1 MNRWMQTI
9 GLIALVVVGVSV
21 GFGASPLTLALP
33 PSTGGGGN
41 GETVE
46 QRDARMAWWRE
57 ARFGMFIHWGVYSVP
72 AGTYDGKQIPGIGEW
87 IMNNA
92 SIPMGTYAA
101 YAKDFNPTKFDA
113 DQWVSIAKNAGMKYI
128 VITSKHHDGF
138 AMFHS
143 KASGYNI
150 YDATPFKRDPLAEL
164 AAACAKQGMK
174 LGFYYSQAQDWGHPG
189 GAAIRKA
196 GRTSDHWDPGQD
208 GSFDDYLKTVA
219 LPQVREIL
227 TNYGPVAV
235 LWFDTPTSAMTKG
248 RAAPFVDLL
257 HEFQPGIIWNNRL
270 GGGFQGDTETPEQY
284 VPPTGFPGRDWETC
298 MTINGTWGYKS
309 YDTNFKSY
317 DTLLHNL
324 IDIAS
329 KGGNYLLNVGPTSEG
344 VIPQPEVDRLTQIG
358 EWLKINGE
366 AIYGT
371 TASPFKR
378 PLDFGRVTQK
388 SGKLFLHV
396 FDWPKDGVLWLPM
409 SSKIEKAYLLT
420 APDKSLAVSSVDGGE
435 AITVDAPVADAAAT
449 VVVVELA
456 GPLVT
461 FVPAIQE
468 NLDGSYTLGA
478 ADATITG
485 STAKLTANRRRV
497 QTITNWTNVH
507 DTVQWQIQVKN
518 PGMFHVQLMCS
529 SDPASAG
536 AEYDIISGDQKVSG
550 KVPTTQGAD
559 VMSVDAGDILFT
571 AAGPATVLIQP
582 TQANG
587 EVMNLQ
593 EIKLV
598 PK

>member
-1 MNRWMQTI
+1 
-9 GLIALVVVGVSV
+9 VVE
-21 GFGASPLTLALP
+21 
-33 PSTGGGGN
+33 
-41 GETVE
+41 ETVE
-46 QRDARMAWWRE
+46 QRNARMAWWRD

-92 SIPMGTYAA
+92 GIPMGTYAG
-101 YAKDFNPTKFDA
+101 YAKEFNPTKFDA

-143 KASGYNI
+143 KASAYNI

-174 LGFYYSQAQDWGHPG
+174 LGFYYSQAQDWGHAG

-196 GRTSDHWDPGQD
+196 GRTSDHWDAGQD

-235 LWFDTPTSAMTKG
+235 LWFDTPTSAMTKE
-248 RAAPFVDLL
+248 RAGPFVDLL
-257 HEFQPGIIWNNRL
+257 HELQPGIIWNNRL

-317 DTLLHNL
+317 EMLLHNL

-358 EWLKINGE
+358 EWLKVNGD

-378 PLDFGRVTQK
+378 ALDFGRVTQK
-388 SGKLFLHV
+388 PNKLFLHV
-396 FDWPKDGVLWLPM
+396 FDWPKDGVLWLPV
-409 SSKIEKAYLLT
+409 SSKIGKAYLIT
-420 APDKSLAVSSVDGGE
+420 APDKLLPVSTVDGGA
-435 AITVDAPVADAAAT
+435 AIAVDAPVADAAAT
-449 VVVVELA
+449 VVVVEL
-456 GPLVT
+456 GEPLVT
-461 FVPAIQE
+461 FVPAIRAAI
-468 NLDGSYTLGA
+468 DGSFTLGA
-478 ADATITG
+478 GDGVITG
-485 STAKLTANRRRV
+485 STAKLATSKRRV
-497 QTITNWTNVH
+497 QTITNWTDVH

-518 PGMFHVQLMCS
+518 PGMFHVQVTYS
-529 SDPASAG
+529 SATEG
-536 AEYDIISGDQKVSG
+536 AEYDIVGGDQKLSG
-550 KVPTTQGAD
+550 KVTATKNAD
-559 VMSVDAGDILFT
+559 DFQAVTVGDISFS
-571 AAGPATVLIQP
+571 AAGPATVLVQP
-582 TQANG
+582 TQSSG
-587 EVMNLQ
+587 PVMNLQ
-593 EIKLV
+593 EIKLIA
-598 PK
+598 K

>member
-1 MNRWMQTI
+1 MNRLMQTI
-9 GLIALVVVGVSV
+9 GPVLLSSIFVGMVRGQTKPV
-21 GFGASPLTLALP
+21 Q
-33 PSTGGGGN
+33 
-41 GETVE
+41 ETAA

-72 AGTYDGKQIPGIGEW
+72 AGTYDGKQIPSIGEW

-92 SIPMGTYAA
+92 SIPMATYAA
-101 YAKDFNPTKFDA
+101 YAKEFNPTKFDA

-174 LGFYYSQAQDWGHPG
+174 LGFYYSQAQDWGHAG
-189 GAAIRKA
+189 GAAIRKND
-196 GRTSDHWDPGQD
+196 RKTDHWDPGQD

-235 LWFDTPTSAMTKG
+235 LWFDTPTAAMTKE
-248 RAAPFVDLL
+248 RAQPFVDLL
-257 HEFQPGIIWNNRL
+257 HELQPGIVWNNRL
-270 GGGFQGDTETPEQY
+270 GGGFLGDTETPEQY

-298 MTINGTWGYKS
+298 MTINNTWGYKS
-309 YDTNFKSY
+309 YDTSFKSY

-329 KGGNYLLNVGPTSEG
+329 KGGNYLLNVGPTAEG
-344 VIPQPEVDRLTQIG
+344 VIPQPEVDRLEQIG
-358 EWLKINGE
+358 EWLKINGD

-378 PLDFGRVTQK
+378 AVDFGRVTRK
-388 SGKLFLHV
+388 SDKLFLHV
-396 FDWPKDGVLWLPM
+396 FDWPKDGVLWVPV
-409 SSKIEKAYLLT
+409 SSKISKAYLMGD
-420 APDKSLAVSSVDGGE
+420 PDSALPISMVDRGT
-435 AITVDAPVADAAAT
+435 AITVNAPVADAPAT

-461 FVPAIQE
+461 FVPPIRPAI
-468 NLDGSYTLGA
+468 DGSFTLSA
-478 ADATITG
+478 ADATIVGT
-485 STAKLTANRRRV
+485 TAKLAANKRHV
-497 QTITNWTNVH
+497 QIITSWTDVH
-507 DTVQWQIQVKN
+507 DTVQWQIQVTHA
-518 PGMFHVQLMCS
+518 GVFHVQVTYS
-529 SDPASAG
+529 SVPPGG
-536 AEYDIISGDQKVSG
+536 AEYEIFGGDQKLTG
-550 KVPTTQGAD
+550 KVVATKGAD
-559 VMSVDAGDILFT
+559 DFTTVTVGDVSFA

-582 TQANG
+582 TAG
-587 EVMNLQ
+587 VGAVMNLQ
-593 EIKLV
+593 EVKLV
-598 PK
+598 RGEPSP